1 MQRKRFNPHPPAK
14 SSTSHF
20 VNSLNI
26 SANAEPITSLQHIYL
41 NLFFV
46 KQTQGNQLVLI
57 CDQDFT
63 EVLRLMLEDNTKKD
77 SVSSDETN
85 KNEENK
91 QNING

>member
-1 MQRKRFNPHPPAK
+1 M
-14 SSTSHF
+14 
-20 VNSLNI
+20 
-26 SANAEPITSLQHIYL
+26 
-41 NLFFV
+41 

-85 KNEENK
+85 KNEDNK